1 MMRSPLFWRLF
12 LGGIALLVSGFL
24 LGGAVASGRAGA
36 VLVWTVALLTGVGV
50 GLAAGRLA
58 KRAGRLLARATALGS
73 SAQAGDAGRG
83 DEFARLEACLEE
95 NEARFVEQVEQ
106 LKAERNQLT
115 AVLGGMVEGV
125 VAIDRDRQVLHLNAV
140 AANWFGRAGPE
151 LAVGRPIYEL
161 SRQPEISGAL
171 IEAMEKRRQVS
182 RTFALVRFAGED
194 GGRNPFGAS
203 ARETRTGSDD
213 RLRAAERNPF
223 GASARET
230 RTGSDDRLRA
240 AERNR
245 FELNASPLLSS
256 RRDGERVEGAV
267 AVIHDITELE
277 RLESVRRDFVSNVS
291 HELKTPLTA
300 IHGYVETLLEA
311 DPIDG
316 RTRGRFLR
324 KIRRQSNRLSALVS
338 DLLTLSRIESSTE
351 SPERVLDL
359 RSAAGEVL
367 NLLGPASEE
376 RGLELVA
383 EFPDGAV
390 EVVGE
395 EEAIRQALSNL
406 VDNAVKYSSAGGRV
420 LVRLQAEN
428 GRAVLEVQDEGPGI
442 ASEHLDRIF
451 ERFYRVDRARS
462 RELGGTG
469 LGLAIVKNV
478 ARRHGGGVEVE
489 SERGQ
494 GSTFRLWLPAAE

>member
-1 MMRSPLFWRLF
+1 MIGSSLFWRLF
-12 LGGIALLVSGFL
+12 LSGIALLAAGLL
-24 LGGAVASGRAGA
+24 LGGAVASDRVDA
-36 VLVWTVALLTGVGV
+36 VLVGAVALLAAVGV

-58 KRAGRLLARATALGS
+58 KRARRLLARASALGS
-73 SAQAGDAGRG
+73 PVPPRKVGRG
-83 DEFARLEACLEE
+83 DELACLEARLEE

-106 LKAERNQLT
+106 LRVERNQLT

-125 VAIDRDRQVLHLNAV
+125 VAIDLDRHVLHLNAV
-140 AANWFGRAGPE
+140 AARWFRRPAPE
-151 LAVGRPIYEL
+151 SAVGRPIYEL

-182 RTFALVRFAGED
+182 RTFTLARFAG
-194 GGRNPFGAS
+194 
-203 ARETRTGSDD
+203 DD

-223 GASARET
+223 GASARQT

-256 RRDGERVEGAV
+256 RRDDQVVEGAV

-311 DPIDG
+311 DPVDG

-324 KIRRQSNRLSALVS
+324 KIRRQSNRLGALVS
-338 DLLTLSRIESSTE
+338 DLLTLSRIESS
-351 SPERVLDL
+351 SGPPEEVLDL
-359 RSAAGEVL
+359 RSPAGEVL

-383 EFPDGAV
+383 EFPEEAV
-390 EVVGE
+390 EVLGE

-420 LVRLQAEN
+420 VVRLQAQN
-428 GRAVLEVQDEGPGI
+428 GRAVLEVEDEGPGI

-489 SERGQ
+489 SERDR

>member
-1 MMRSPLFWRLF
+1 MIRSPLFWRLF
-12 LGGIALLVSGFL
+12 LGGLALLASGLL
-24 LGGAVASGRAGA
+24 LGAAVASGRVGG
-36 VLVWTVALLTGVGV
+36 VLVWTATLLAGALV

-58 KRAGRLLARATALGS
+58 KRARGLLARAAALGS
-73 SAQAGDAGRG
+73 PGPVGEAGRG
-83 DEFARLEACLEE
+83 DEFVRLEACLEG
-95 NEARFVEQVEQ
+95 NEARFVEQLAQ

-125 VAIDRDRQVLHLNAV
+125 VAIDRDRRVLHLNAV
-140 AANWFGRAGPE
+140 AASWFGRPAPE

-182 RTFALVRFAGED
+182 RTFTLARFAGEVD
-194 GGRNPFGAS
+194 GP
-203 ARETRTGSDD
+203 D
-213 RLRAAERNPF
+213 
-223 GASARET
+223 
-230 RTGSDDRLRA
+230 
-240 AERNR
+240 R

-256 RRDGERVEGAV
+256 RREEVVEGAV

-316 RTRGRFLR
+316 PTRGRFLR
-324 KIRRQSNRLSALVS
+324 KIRRQSNRLGALVS
-338 DLLTLSRIESSTE
+338 DLLTLSRIESSAE
-351 SPERVLDL
+351 PPEKVLDL
-359 RSAAGEVL
+359 RSPAREVL

-383 EFPDGAV
+383 EFPEAAV
-390 EVVGE
+390 EVLGE

-420 LVRLQAEN
+420 IVRLQAQN
-428 GRAVLEVQDEGPGI
+428 GRAMLEVQDEGPGI
-442 ASEHLDRIF
+442 AGEHLDRIF

-489 SERGQ
+489 SERDQ

>member
-1 MMRSPLFWRLF
+1 MIRSTLFWRLF
-12 LGGIALLVSGFL
+12 LGGVALLASGLL
-24 LGGAVASGRAGA
+24 LGGALASGRIGA
-36 VLVWTVALLTGVGV
+36 VLLGAVALLAAAGA

-58 KRAGRLLARATALGS
+58 GRARSLLTRAAALGS
-73 SAQAGDAGRG
+73 PAPARQAGRG

-106 LKAERNQLT
+106 LRAERNQLT

-125 VAIDRDRQVLHLNAV
+125 VAIDLDRHVLHLNAV
-140 AANWFGRAGPE
+140 AAKWFRRPALE
-151 LAVGRPIYEL
+151 SAVGRPIYEL

-171 IEAMEKRRQVS
+171 IEAMERRRQVS
-182 RTFALVRFAGED
+182 RTFTLPPLAGQVD
-194 GGRNPFGAS
+194 GP
-203 ARETRTGSDD
+203 
-213 RLRAAERNPF
+213 
-223 GASARET
+223 
-230 RTGSDDRLRA
+230 
-240 AERNR
+240 NR

-256 RRDGERVEGAV
+256 RRDDEVEGAV

-311 DPIDG
+311 DPKDG
-316 RTRGRFLR
+316 PTRGRFLR
-324 KIRRQSNRLSALVS
+324 KIRRQSNRLGALVS
-338 DLLTLSRIESSTE
+338 DLLTLSRIESAAEPPATI
-351 SPERVLDL
+351 LDL
-359 RSAAGEVL
+359 RSPAGEVL
-367 NLLGPASEE
+367 NLLGPAGGE

-383 EFPDGAV
+383 EFPQAAV
-390 EVVGE
+390 EVLGE

-406 VDNAVKYSSAGGRV
+406 VDNAVKYSSSGGRV
-420 LVRLQAEN
+420 FVRLQTEN
-428 GRAVLEVQDEGPGI
+428 GRAVLEVEDEGPGI
-442 ASEHLDRIF
+442 GGEHLDRIF

-489 SERGQ
+489 SERGR
-494 GSTFRLWLPAAE
+494 GSTFRFWLPSAG

>member
-1 MMRSPLFWRLF
+1 MVGSPLFWRLF
-12 LGGIALLVSGFL
+12 LGGIALLASGLL
-24 LGGAVASGRAGA
+24 LGGAVASDRAHA
-36 VLVWTVALLTGVGV
+36 VLVGAVALLGAVGV
-50 GLAAGRLA
+50 GLAARRLA
-58 KRAGRLLARATALGS
+58 GRARRLLVKAAAMGS
-73 SAQAGDAGRG
+73 PVPPREVGRG
-83 DEFARLEACLEE
+83 DEFARLEDCLEE

-106 LKAERNQLT
+106 LRVERNQLT

-125 VAIDRDRQVLHLNAV
+125 VAIDLDRRVLHLNAV
-140 AANWFGRAGPE
+140 AAKWFRRPAPE
-151 LAVGRPIYEL
+151 SAVGRPIYEL
-161 SRQPEISGAL
+161 SRQPEISSAL

-182 RTFALVRFAGED
+182 RAFTLARFAGQVD
-194 GGRNPFGAS
+194 GPG
-203 ARETRTGSDD
+203 
-213 RLRAAERNPF
+213 
-223 GASARET
+223 
-230 RTGSDDRLRA
+230 
-240 AERNR
+240 R
-245 FELNASPLLSS
+245 FELNASPLVSS
-256 RRDGERVEGAV
+256 RRDVEVVEGAV

-311 DPIDG
+311 HPIDG
-316 RTRGRFLR
+316 PTRGRFLR

-351 SPERVLDL
+351 PPEKILDL

-367 NLLGPASEE
+367 NLLAPSSEE

-383 EFPDGAV
+383 EFPEAAV
-390 EVVGE
+390 EVLGE

-420 LVRLQAEN
+420 IVRLQAQN
-428 GRAVLEVQDEGPGI
+428 GRAVLEVEDEGPGI

-489 SERGQ
+489 SERDQ

>member
-1 MMRSPLFWRLF
+1 MTRSPLFWRLF
-12 LGGIALLVSGFL
+12 LGGITLLVSGFL
-24 LGGAVASGRAGA
+24 LGGAVASGLVGA
-36 VLVWTVALLTGVGV
+36 VLVWTAALLAGVGV

-58 KRAGRLLARATALGS
+58 KRARRLLARATALGYP
-73 SAQAGDAGRG
+73 AQAGDGGRG
-83 DEFARLEACLEE
+83 DEFARLEVFLEE
-95 NEARFVEQVEQ
+95 NEARFVEHVEQ

-140 AANWFGRAGPE
+140 AANWFGRPAPE

-171 IEAMEKRRQVS
+171 IEAMEKRTQVS
-182 RTFALVRFAGED
+182 RTFALVRLAGED
-194 GGRNPFGAS
+194 GGP
-203 ARETRTGSDD
+203 
-213 RLRAAERNPF
+213 
-223 GASARET
+223 
-230 RTGSDDRLRA
+230 
-240 AERNR
+240 NR

-256 RRDGERVEGAV
+256 RRDGEPVEGAV

-300 IHGYVETLLEA
+300 IHGYVETLLDA
-311 DPIDG
+311 DPIDDP
-316 RTRGRFLR
+316 TRGRFLR
-324 KIRRQSNRLSALVS
+324 KIRRQSNRLGALVS
-338 DLLTLSRIESSTE
+338 DLLTLSRIESSAE
-351 SPERVLDL
+351 PPEGVLDL
-359 RSAAGEVL
+359 RSPAGEVL

-376 RGLELVA
+376 RGLELIA
-383 EFPDGAV
+383 EFPEEAV
-390 EVVGE
+390 EVLGE
-395 EEAIRQALSNL
+395 EEAIRQAVSNL

-420 LVRLQAEN
+420 VVRLQARN
-428 GRAVLEVQDEGPGI
+428 GRAVLEVEDRGPGI

-489 SERGQ
+489 SERGR

>member
-1 MMRSPLFWRLF
+1 MIRSPLFWRLF

-24 LGGAVASGRAGA
+24 LGGAVASGRVGS
-36 VLVWTVALLTGVGV
+36 VLVWTVALLAGVGV
-50 GLAAGRLA
+50 GLAAGSLA
-58 KRAGRLLARATALGS
+58 KRARRLLTRASTLGS
-73 SAQAGDAGRG
+73 PAPPGEAGSG
-83 DEFARLEACLEE
+83 DELARLEACLEE
-95 NEARFVEQVEQ
+95 NEARFGEQVEQ
-106 LKAERNQLT
+106 LKAERNRLT

-125 VAIDRDRQVLHLNAV
+125 VAIDRDRRVLHLNAV
-140 AANWFGRAGPE
+140 AANWFGRPEPE

-171 IEAMEKRRQVS
+171 IEAMEKRTQVS
-182 RTFALVRFAGED
+182 RTFALVRLAGE
-194 GGRNPFGAS
+194 
-203 ARETRTGSDD
+203 
-213 RLRAAERNPF
+213 
-223 GASARET
+223 
-230 RTGSDDRLRA
+230 
-240 AERNR
+240 ERNR

-256 RRDGERVEGAV
+256 RRDGEPVEGAV

-300 IHGYVETLLEA
+300 IRGYVETLLDG

-316 RTRGRFLR
+316 PTRGRFLR
-324 KIRRQSNRLSALVS
+324 KIRRQSNRLGALVS
-338 DLLTLSRIESSTE
+338 DLLTLSRIESSIE
-351 SPERVLDL
+351 PPEKVLDL

-383 EFPDGAV
+383 EFPDEAV
-390 EVVGE
+390 EVLGE

-420 LVRLQAEN
+420 VVRLQARN
-428 GRAVLEVQDEGPGI
+428 GRAVLEVEDRGPGI

-489 SERGQ
+489 SERGR

>member
-1 MMRSPLFWRLF
+1 MIRSPLFWRLF
-12 LGGIALLVSGFL
+12 LGGIALLVAGLL
-24 LGGAVASGRAGA
+24 LGGALASDQVGP
-36 VLVWTVALLTGVGV
+36 VLVWTLALLAGVGV

-58 KRAGRLLARATALGS
+58 KRARRLLARASTLGS
-73 SAQAGDAGRG
+73 PAPPGEAGPA

-95 NEARFVEQVEQ
+95 NEARFVEQVKQ
-106 LKAERNQLT
+106 LTAERNQLT

-140 AANWFGRAGPE
+140 AANWFGRPTLE

-171 IEAMEKRRQVS
+171 IEAMEKRTQVS
-182 RTFALVRFAGED
+182 RTFALV
-194 GGRNPFGAS
+194 
-203 ARETRTGSDD
+203 
-213 RLRAAERNPF
+213 
-223 GASARET
+223 
-230 RTGSDDRLRA
+230 RLRA

-300 IHGYVETLLEA
+300 IRGYVETLLDA
-311 DPIDG
+311 GPIDG
-316 RTRGRFLR
+316 PTRGRFLR
-324 KIRRQSNRLSALVS
+324 KIRRQSNRLGALVS

-351 SPERVLDL
+351 PPEEVLDL
-359 RSAAGEVL
+359 RLAAAEVL

-376 RGLELVA
+376 RGIELVA
-383 EFPDGAV
+383 EFPDEAGRV
-390 EVVGE
+390 RGE
-395 EEAIRQALSNL
+395 EEAVRQALSNL

-420 LVRLQAEN
+420 VVRLQAQS
-428 GRAVLEVQDEGPGI
+428 GRAVLEVEDRGPGI

-489 SERGQ
+489 SERGR

>member
-1 MMRSPLFWRLF
+1 MIRSPLFWRLF
-12 LGGIALLVSGFL
+12 LGGIVLLVSGFL
-24 LGGAVASGRAGA
+24 LGGAVASGRVGP
-36 VLVWTVALLTGVGV
+36 VLVWTLALLAGVSA
-50 GLAAGRLA
+50 GLAAGRVA
-58 KRAGRLLARATALGS
+58 KRARSLLARASTLGS
-73 SAQAGDAGRG
+73 SAPPGGAGSG

-95 NEARFVEQVEQ
+95 SEARFVEQVER

-125 VAIDRDRQVLHLNAV
+125 VAIDRDRRVLHLNAV
-140 AANWFGRAGPE
+140 AANWFGRPGPE

-161 SRQPEISGAL
+161 SRQPEVSGAL
-171 IEAMEKRRQVS
+171 IEAMEKRTQVS
-182 RTFALVRFAGED
+182 RTFALVRSEGED
-194 GGRNPFGAS
+194 GGPNPFGAS
-203 ARETRTGSDD
+203 ARQARTGSDD
-213 RLRAAERNPF
+213 RL
-223 GASARET
+223 G
-230 RTGSDDRLRA
+230 A

-256 RRDGERVEGAV
+256 GRDGELVEGAV

-300 IHGYVETLLEA
+300 IHGYVETLLDA
-311 DPIDG
+311 GPIDG
-316 RTRGRFLR
+316 PTRGRFLR
-324 KIRRQSNRLSALVS
+324 KIRRQSNRLGALVS

-351 SPERVLDL
+351 PPERVLDL
-359 RSAAGEVL
+359 RTAAGEVL

-383 EFPDGAV
+383 EFPDEAV
-390 EVVGE
+390 EVLGE

-406 VDNAVKYSSAGGRV
+406 VDNAVKYSSPGGRV
-420 LVRLQAEN
+420 LVRLHAEN
-428 GRAVLEVQDEGPGI
+428 GRAVLEVGDRGPGI
-442 ASEHLDRIF
+442 AAEHLDRIF

-462 RELGGTG
+462 RDLGGTG

>member
-1 MMRSPLFWRLF
+1 MIRSPLFWRLF
-12 LGGIALLVSGFL
+12 LGGIALLASGFL
-24 LGGAVASGRAGA
+24 LGRAVASGRVGA
-36 VLVWTVALLTGVGV
+36 VLVWTVALLAGVGV

-58 KRAGRLLARATALGS
+58 KRARRLLARASTLGS
-73 SAQAGDAGRG
+73 TAQAGDAGRG
-83 DEFARLEACLEE
+83 DEFARLEACLDE
-95 NEARFVEQVEQ
+95 NEASFVEQVEQ
-106 LKAERNQLT
+106 LKAERNRLT

-125 VAIDRDRQVLHLNAV
+125 LAIDRDRQVLHLNAV
-140 AANWFGRAGPE
+140 AANWFGRPGPE

-161 SRQPEISGAL
+161 SRQPEIAGAL
-171 IEAMEKRRQVS
+171 IEAMEKRTQVS
-182 RTFALVRFAGED
+182 RTFALVRLAGED
-194 GGRNPFGAS
+194 GGP
-203 ARETRTGSDD
+203 
-213 RLRAAERNPF
+213 
-223 GASARET
+223 
-230 RTGSDDRLRA
+230 
-240 AERNR
+240 NR

-256 RRDGERVEGAV
+256 RRDGELVEGAV

-316 RTRGRFLR
+316 PTRGRFLR
-324 KIRRQSNRLSALVS
+324 KIRRQSNRLGALVS

-351 SPERVLDL
+351 PPEEILDL

-383 EFPDGAV
+383 EFPDEAV
-390 EVVGE
+390 EVMGE

-428 GRAVLEVQDEGPGI
+428 GRAVLEVEDRGPGI
-442 ASEHLDRIF
+442 AGEHLDRIF

-462 RELGGTG
+462 RQLGGTG

-489 SERGQ
+489 SERGR

>member
-1 MMRSPLFWRLF
+1 MIGSTLFWRLF
-12 LGGIALLVSGFL
+12 LGGVALLASGLL
-24 LGGAVASGRAGA
+24 LGGALASGRIGA
-36 VLVWTVALLTGVGV
+36 VLVGAVALLA
-50 GLAAGRLA
+50 AAGAGFAASRLA
-58 KRAGRLLARATALGS
+58 KRARSLLARAAALGS
-73 SAQAGDAGRG
+73 PAQARQAGRG

-106 LKAERNQLT
+106 LRAERNQLT

-125 VAIDRDRQVLHLNAV
+125 VAIDLDRHVLHLNAV
-140 AANWFGRAGPE
+140 AAKWFRRPAPE
-151 LAVGRPIYEL
+151 SAVGRPIYEL

-171 IEAMEKRRQVS
+171 IEAMERRRQVS
-182 RTFALVRFAGED
+182 RTFTLARFAGQVD
-194 GGRNPFGAS
+194 GP
-203 ARETRTGSDD
+203 
-213 RLRAAERNPF
+213 
-223 GASARET
+223 
-230 RTGSDDRLRA
+230 
-240 AERNR
+240 NR

-256 RRDGERVEGAV
+256 RRDNEVVEGAV

-311 DPIDG
+311 DPVDG
-316 RTRGRFLR
+316 PTRGRFLR
-324 KIRRQSNRLSALVS
+324 KIRRQSNRLGALVS
-338 DLLTLSRIESSTE
+338 DLLTLSRIESAAEPPATI
-351 SPERVLDL
+351 LDL
-359 RSAAGEVL
+359 RSPAGEVL
-367 NLLGPASEE
+367 NLLGPAGEE

-383 EFPDGAV
+383 EFPQAAV
-390 EVVGE
+390 EVLGE

-406 VDNAVKYSSAGGRV
+406 VDNAVKYSSSGGRV
-420 LVRLQAEN
+420 FVRLQTEN
-428 GRAVLEVQDEGPGI
+428 GRAVLEVEDEGPGI
-442 ASEHLDRIF
+442 AGEHLDRIF

-489 SERGQ
+489 SERGR
-494 GSTFRLWLPAAE
+494 GSTFRFWLPSAG

>member
-1 MMRSPLFWRLF
+1 MIRSPLFWRLF

-24 LGGAVASGRAGA
+24 LGGAVASGRVGP
-36 VLVWTVALLTGVGV
+36 VLVWTAALLAGLGV
-50 GLAAGRLA
+50 GLAAGKLA
-58 KRAGRLLARATALGS
+58 RRARSLLARASALGS
-73 SAQAGDAGRG
+73 PAPPGGAGSG

-95 NEARFVEQVEQ
+95 NEASFVEQVEQ

-125 VAIDRDRQVLHLNAV
+125 VAIDRDRRVLHLNAV
-140 AANWFGRAGPE
+140 AANWFGRPGPE

-161 SRQPEISGAL
+161 SRQPEVSGAL
-171 IEAMEKRRQVS
+171 IEAMEERTQVS
-182 RTFALVRFAGED
+182 RTFALVRLAGED
-194 GGRNPFGAS
+194 GG
-203 ARETRTGSDD
+203 
-213 RLRAAERNPF
+213 
-223 GASARET
+223 
-230 RTGSDDRLRA
+230 
-240 AERNR
+240 R

-256 RRDGERVEGAV
+256 RRDGELVEGAV

-300 IHGYVETLLEA
+300 IHGYVETLLDA

-316 RTRGRFLR
+316 PTRGRFLR
-324 KIRRQSNRLSALVS
+324 KIRRQSNRLGALVS
-338 DLLTLSRIESSTE
+338 DLLTLSRIESSAE
-351 SPERVLDL
+351 HPERVLDL

-367 NLLGPASEE
+367 NLLGPAGEE
-376 RGLELVA
+376 RDLELVA
-383 EFPDGAV
+383 EFPDEAV

-420 LVRLQAEN
+420 LVRLQARK
-428 GRAVLEVQDEGPGI
+428 GRAVLEVEDQGPGI

-489 SERGQ
+489 SEQGR

>member
-1 MMRSPLFWRLF
+1 MVGSPLFWRLF
-12 LGGIALLVSGFL
+12 LGGIALLVAGFL
-24 LGGAVASGRAGA
+24 LGGAVASGRVGP
-36 VLVWTVALLTGVGV
+36 VLVWTVALLAGVGA
-50 GLAAGRLA
+50 GLAAGRLV
-58 KRAGRLLARATALGS
+58 KRARSLLARASTLGS
-73 SAQAGDAGRG
+73 PAPQGEAGSG
-83 DEFARLEACLEE
+83 DELARLEVFLEE
-95 NEARFVEQVEQ
+95 NEARFLEQVEQ
-106 LKAERNQLT
+106 LKAERNRLT

-125 VAIDRDRQVLHLNAV
+125 VAIDRDRRVLHLNAV

-171 IEAMEKRRQVS
+171 IEAMEKRTQVS
-182 RTFALVRFAGED
+182 RTFGLVRLAGE
-194 GGRNPFGAS
+194 
-203 ARETRTGSDD
+203 E
-213 RLRAAERNPF
+213 L
-223 GASARET
+223 
-230 RTGSDDRLRA
+230 
-240 AERNR
+240 NR
-245 FELNASPLLSS
+245 FELNASPLLSA
-256 RRDGERVEGAV
+256 RRDDEVVEGAV

-316 RTRGRFLR
+316 PTRGRFLR

-351 SPERVLDL
+351 PPETILDL
-359 RSAAGEVL
+359 RSPAGEVL
-367 NLLGPASEE
+367 NLLAPASEE

-383 EFPDGAV
+383 EFPESAL
-390 EVVGE
+390 EVLGE

-420 LVRLQAEN
+420 IVRLQARN
-428 GRAVLEVQDEGPGI
+428 GRAVLEVEDEGPGI

-489 SERGQ
+489 SERGR

>member
-1 MMRSPLFWRLF
+1 MIRSPLFWRLF

-24 LGGAVASGRAGA
+24 LGGAVASGRVGT
-36 VLVWTVALLTGVGV
+36 VLVWTVALLAGVGV
-50 GLAAGRLA
+50 GLAAGSLA
-58 KRAGRLLARATALGS
+58 KRARRLLARASTLGS
-73 SAQAGDAGRG
+73 PAPPGGAGSG

-95 NEARFVEQVEQ
+95 NEARFVEQLEQ

-125 VAIDRDRQVLHLNAV
+125 VAIDRDRRVLHLNAV

-171 IEAMEKRRQVS
+171 IEAMEKRRQVN
-182 RTFALVRFAGED
+182 RTFALARLAGED
-194 GGRNPFGAS
+194 GGPNPFGAS
-203 ARETRTGSDD
+203 ARQTRTGSDD
-213 RLRAAERNPF
+213 RP
-223 GASARET
+223 
-230 RTGSDDRLRA
+230 RA

-256 RRDGERVEGAV
+256 RRDGELVEGAV

-300 IHGYVETLLEA
+300 IRGYVETLLDA

-316 RTRGRFLR
+316 PTRGRFLR
-324 KIRRQSNRLSALVS
+324 KIRRQSSRLGALVS
-338 DLLTLSRIESSTE
+338 DLLILSRIESSTE
-351 SPERVLDL
+351 PPEKILDL

-367 NLLGPASEE
+367 SLLGPASEE

-383 EFPDGAV
+383 EFPDEAV
-390 EVVGE
+390 EVLGE

-420 LVRLQAEN
+420 VVRLQAEN
-428 GRAVLEVQDEGPGI
+428 GRAALEVEDEGPGI
-442 ASEHLDRIF
+442 AGEHLDRIF
-451 ERFYRVDRARS
+451 ERFYRADRARS

-478 ARRHGGGVEVE
+478 ARRHGGGVDVE
-489 SERGQ
+489 SERGR
-494 GSTFRLWLPAAE
+494 GSTFRLWLPAAESAE

>member
-1 MMRSPLFWRLF
+1 MIRSPLFWRLF
-12 LGGIALLVSGFL
+12 LGGTALLASGFL
-24 LGGAVASGRAGA
+24 LGRAVASGRVGA
-36 VLVWTVALLTGVGV
+36 VLVWTVALLAGVGV

-58 KRAGRLLARATALGS
+58 KRARRLLARASTLGS
-73 SAQAGDAGRG
+73 TAQAGDAGRG
-83 DEFARLEACLEE
+83 DEFARLEACLDE
-95 NEARFVEQVEQ
+95 NEASFVEQVEQ
-106 LKAERNQLT
+106 LKAERNRLT

-125 VAIDRDRQVLHLNAV
+125 LAIDRDRQVLHLNAV
-140 AANWFGRAGPE
+140 AANWFGRPGPE

-161 SRQPEISGAL
+161 SRQPEIAGAL
-171 IEAMEKRRQVS
+171 IEAMEKRTQVS
-182 RTFALVRFAGED
+182 RTFALVRLAGED
-194 GGRNPFGAS
+194 GGP
-203 ARETRTGSDD
+203 
-213 RLRAAERNPF
+213 
-223 GASARET
+223 
-230 RTGSDDRLRA
+230 
-240 AERNR
+240 NR

-256 RRDGERVEGAV
+256 RRDGELVEGAV

-316 RTRGRFLR
+316 PTRGRFLR
-324 KIRRQSNRLSALVS
+324 KIRRQSNRLGALVS

-351 SPERVLDL
+351 PPEEILDL

-383 EFPDGAV
+383 EFPDEAV
-390 EVVGE
+390 EVMGE

-428 GRAVLEVQDEGPGI
+428 GRAVLEVEDRGPGI
-442 ASEHLDRIF
+442 AGEHLDRIF

-462 RELGGTG
+462 RQLGGTG

-489 SERGQ
+489 SERGR

>member
-1 MMRSPLFWRLF
+1 MIRSPLFWRLF
-12 LGGIALLVSGFL
+12 LGGIALLASGFL
-24 LGGAVASGRAGA
+24 LGGAVASGRVGA
-36 VLVWTVALLTGVGV
+36 VLVWTVALLAGVGV

-58 KRAGRLLARATALGS
+58 KRARRLLARASTLGS
-73 SAQAGDAGRG
+73 TAQAGDAGRG
-83 DEFARLEACLEE
+83 DEFARLEACLDE
-95 NEARFVEQVEQ
+95 NEASFVEQVEQ
-106 LKAERNQLT
+106 LKAERNRLT

-125 VAIDRDRQVLHLNAV
+125 LAIDRDRQVLHLNAV
-140 AANWFGRAGPE
+140 AANWFGRPGPE

-161 SRQPEISGAL
+161 SRQPEIAGAL
-171 IEAMEKRRQVS
+171 IEAMEKRTQVS
-182 RTFALVRFAGED
+182 RTFALVRLAGED
-194 GGRNPFGAS
+194 GGP
-203 ARETRTGSDD
+203 
-213 RLRAAERNPF
+213 
-223 GASARET
+223 
-230 RTGSDDRLRA
+230 
-240 AERNR
+240 NR

-256 RRDGERVEGAV
+256 RRDGELVEGAV

-316 RTRGRFLR
+316 PTRGRFLR
-324 KIRRQSNRLSALVS
+324 KIRRQSNRLGALVS

-351 SPERVLDL
+351 PPEEILDL

-383 EFPDGAV
+383 EFPDEAV
-390 EVVGE
+390 EVMGE

-428 GRAVLEVQDEGPGI
+428 GRAVLEVEDRGPGI
-442 ASEHLDRIF
+442 AGEHLDRIF

-462 RELGGTG
+462 RQLGGTG

-489 SERGQ
+489 SERGR

>member
-1 MMRSPLFWRLF
+1 MIRSPLFWRLF
-12 LGGIALLVSGFL
+12 LGGIALLTSGFL
-24 LGGAVASGRAGA
+24 LGGAVASGRVGA
-36 VLVWTVALLTGVGV
+36 VLVWTVALLAGVGV
-50 GLAAGRLA
+50 GLAAGSLA
-58 KRAGRLLARATALGS
+58 KRARRLLARASTLGS
-73 SAQAGDAGRG
+73 PAPPGEAGSG
-83 DEFARLEACLEE
+83 DELARLEVFLAE

-106 LKAERNQLT
+106 LKAERNRLT

-125 VAIDRDRQVLHLNAV
+125 VAIDRDRRVLHLNAV
-140 AANWFGRAGPE
+140 AANWFGRPGPD

-171 IEAMEKRRQVS
+171 IEAMEKRAQVS
-182 RTFALVRFAGED
+182 RTFGLVRLAGED
-194 GGRNPFGAS
+194 GGP
-203 ARETRTGSDD
+203 D
-213 RLRAAERNPF
+213 
-223 GASARET
+223 
-230 RTGSDDRLRA
+230 
-240 AERNR
+240 R

-256 RRDGERVEGAV
+256 RRDGELVEGAV

-300 IHGYVETLLEA
+300 IRGYVETLLDA

-316 RTRGRFLR
+316 PTRGRFLR
-324 KIRRQSNRLSALVS
+324 KIRRQSNRLGALVS
-338 DLLTLSRIESSTE
+338 DLLILSRIESSTE
-351 SPERVLDL
+351 PPEKVLDL

-383 EFPDGAV
+383 EFPDEAV
-390 EVVGE
+390 EVLGE

-420 LVRLQAEN
+420 LVRLRAQN
-428 GRAVLEVQDEGPGI
+428 GRAVLEVEDEGPGI
-442 ASEHLDRIF
+442 ASEHLERIF

-489 SERGQ
+489 SERGR

>member
-1 MMRSPLFWRLF
+1 MIRSALFWRLF
-12 LGGIALLVSGFL
+12 LGGFALLVSGL
-24 LGGAVASGRAGA
+24 VLGGAMASDRVDA
-36 VLVWTVALLTGVGV
+36 VLVWAVALLAGAGVA
-50 GLAAGRLA
+50 LAAGRLA
-58 KRAGRLLARATALGS
+58 KRARGLLARAAALGS
-73 SAQAGDAGRG
+73 PAEAEDAVGG
-83 DEFARLEACLEE
+83 DEFARLEVLLEE

-106 LKAERNQLT
+106 LKAERNRLT

-125 VAIDRDRQVLHLNAV
+125 VAIDRDRRVLHLNAV
-140 AANWFGRAGPE
+140 AANWFGRPAPE
-151 LAVGRPIYEL
+151 LALGRPIYEL

-171 IEAMEKRRQVS
+171 IEAMEKRTQVS

-194 GGRNPFGAS
+194 GGP
-203 ARETRTGSDD
+203 
-213 RLRAAERNPF
+213 
-223 GASARET
+223 
-230 RTGSDDRLRA
+230 
-240 AERNR
+240 NR

-256 RRDGERVEGAV
+256 RRDGELVEGAV

-316 RTRGRFLR
+316 PTRGRFLR
-324 KIRRQSNRLSALVS
+324 KIRRQSNRLGALVS

-351 SPERVLDL
+351 PPEKVLDL

-383 EFPDGAV
+383 EFPDEAV

-406 VDNAVKYSSAGGRV
+406 VDNAVKYSSAGGSV
-420 LVRLQAEN
+420 LVRLRARN
-428 GRAVLEVQDEGPGI
+428 GRAVLEVEDEGPGI

>member
-1 MMRSPLFWRLF
+1 MIGSPLFWRLF
-12 LGGIALLVSGFL
+12 LGGVALLASGLL
-24 LGGAVASGRAGA
+24 LGAAVASGRVGGF
-36 VLVWTVALLTGVGV
+36 LVWTATLLAGALV

-58 KRAGRLLARATALGS
+58 KRARGLLARAAALGS
-73 SAQAGDAGRG
+73 PGPAGEAGRG
-83 DEFARLEACLEE
+83 DEFARLEDCLDE

-106 LKAERNQLT
+106 LRAERNQLT

-125 VAIDRDRQVLHLNAV
+125 VAIDLDRHVLHLNAV
-140 AANWFGRAGPE
+140 AAKWFGRAARE
-151 LAVGRPIYEL
+151 SAVGRPIYEL

-182 RTFALVRFAGED
+182 RTFTLPRFAGQV
-194 GGRNPFGAS
+194 
-203 ARETRTGSDD
+203 
-213 RLRAAERNPF
+213 
-223 GASARET
+223 
-230 RTGSDDRLRA
+230 
-240 AERNR
+240 ERNR
-245 FELNASPLLSS
+245 FELNASPLVSS
-256 RRDGERVEGAV
+256 RRDDEVVEGAV

-316 RTRGRFLR
+316 PTRGRFLR

-338 DLLTLSRIESSTE
+338 DLLTLSRIESSAE
-351 SPERVLDL
+351 PPEKILDL
-359 RSAAGEVL
+359 RSPAGEVL
-367 NLLGPASEE
+367 NLLAMAGEE

-383 EFPDGAV
+383 EFPEAAV
-390 EVVGE
+390 EVLGE

-420 LVRLQAEN
+420 VVRLQAEN
-428 GRAVLEVQDEGPGI
+428 GRAVLEVEDEGPGI

-478 ARRHGGGVEVE
+478 ARRCGGGVEVD

-494 GSTFRLWLPAAE
+494 GSTFRFWLPTAE

>member
-1 MMRSPLFWRLF
+1 MIRSPLFWRLF
-12 LGGIALLVSGFL
+12 LGGITLLVSGFL
-24 LGGAVASGRAGA
+24 LGGAVASGLVGA
-36 VLVWTVALLTGVGV
+36 VLVWTAALVAGVGV
-50 GLAAGRLA
+50 GVAAGSLA
-58 KRAGRLLARATALGS
+58 KRARRLLARASTHGS
-73 SAQAGDAGRG
+73 PAPPGGAGSG
-83 DEFARLEACLEE
+83 DELARLEVFLEE

-140 AANWFGRAGPE
+140 AANWFGRPAPE

-171 IEAMEKRRQVS
+171 IEAMEKRTQVS
-182 RTFALVRFAGED
+182 RTFGLVRLAGEE
-194 GGRNPFGAS
+194 GGPNAFGAS
-203 ARETRTGSDD
+203 AAQTRTASDD
-213 RLRAAERNPF
+213 
-223 GASARET
+223 G
-230 RTGSDDRLRA
+230 LRA

-256 RRDGERVEGAV
+256 RRDGEPVEGAV

-316 RTRGRFLR
+316 PTRGRFLR
-324 KIRRQSNRLSALVS
+324 KIRRQSNRLGALVS
-338 DLLTLSRIESSTE
+338 DLLTLSRIESSAE
-351 SPERVLDL
+351 PPEGVLDL
-359 RSAAGEVL
+359 RSPAGEVL
-367 NLLGPASEE
+367 SLLGPVSEE
-376 RGLELVA
+376 RGLELIA
-383 EFPDGAV
+383 EFPEEAV
-390 EVVGE
+390 EVLGE

-420 LVRLQAEN
+420 VVRLQARN
-428 GRAVLEVQDEGPGI
+428 GRAVLEVEDRGPGI

-489 SERGQ
+489 SERGR

>member
-1 MMRSPLFWRLF
+1 MIRSPLFWRL
-12 LGGIALLVSGFL
+12 LMGGVALLAAGLL
-24 LGGAVASGRAGA
+24 LGGASTSGRLGPAVFWILTLLAGA
-36 VLVWTVALLTGVGV
+36 SV
-50 GLAAGRLA
+50 GLGAGRLA
-58 KRAGRLLARATALGS
+58 KRARGLLAKAAALG
-73 SAQAGDAGRG
+73 ARVPRAEDGRG

-95 NEARFVEQVEQ
+95 NEAQFVEQVEQ

-125 VAIDRDRQVLHLNAV
+125 VAIDLDRQVLHLNAV
-140 AANWFGRAGPE
+140 AANWFRRPAPE

-182 RTFALVRFAGED
+182 RTFTLARFTDQD
-194 GGRNPFGAS
+194 GGP
-203 ARETRTGSDD
+203 
-213 RLRAAERNPF
+213 
-223 GASARET
+223 
-230 RTGSDDRLRA
+230 
-240 AERNR
+240 NR

-256 RRDGERVEGAV
+256 RRDGEQVEGAV

-277 RLESVRRDFVSNVS
+277 RLESMRRDFVSNVS

-300 IHGYVETLLEA
+300 IHGYVETLLDA
-311 DPIDG
+311 DPVDG
-316 RTRGRFLR
+316 PTRGRFLR

-338 DLLTLSRIESSTE
+338 DLLTLSRIESSAE
-351 SPERVLDL
+351 PPEKIVDL
-359 RSAAGEVL
+359 RSPVGEVL
-367 NLLGPASEE
+367 SLLGPSSEE

-383 EFPDGAV
+383 ECPQAPV
-390 EVVGE
+390 QVLGE

-406 VDNAVKYSSAGGRV
+406 VDNAVKYSSVGGRV
-420 LVRLQAEN
+420 VVRLQTEN
-428 GRAVLEVQDEGPGI
+428 GRAVLEIEDQGPGI
-442 ASEHLDRIF
+442 ATEHLDRIF

-489 SERGQ
+489 SERGR
-494 GSTFRLWLPAAE
+494 GSTFRFWLPTAG

>member
-1 MMRSPLFWRLF
+1 MIRSALFWRLF
-12 LGGIALLVSGFL
+12 LGGFALLASGLL
-24 LGGAVASGRAGA
+24 LGAAVASGRVGG
-36 VLVWTVALLTGVGV
+36 VLVCTVALLAGAGVA
-50 GLAAGRLA
+50 LAAGRLA
-58 KRAGRLLARATALGS
+58 KRARSLLARAAALGS
-73 SAQAGDAGRG
+73 PPEAGDAVGG
-83 DEFARLEACLEE
+83 DEFARLEVLLEE

-106 LKAERNQLT
+106 LKAERNRLT

-125 VAIDRDRQVLHLNAV
+125 VAIDRDRRVLHLNAV
-140 AANWFGRAGPE
+140 AANWFGRPAPE
-151 LAVGRPIYEL
+151 LALGRPIYEL

-171 IEAMEKRRQVS
+171 IEAMEKRTQVS
-182 RTFALVRFAGED
+182 RTFALVRLAGED
-194 GGRNPFGAS
+194 GGP
-203 ARETRTGSDD
+203 D
-213 RLRAAERNPF
+213 
-223 GASARET
+223 
-230 RTGSDDRLRA
+230 
-240 AERNR
+240 R
-245 FELNASPLLSS
+245 FELNASPLVSS
-256 RRDGERVEGAV
+256 RRDDEVVEGAV
-267 AVIHDITELE
+267 AVIHDITEVE

-316 RTRGRFLR
+316 PTRGRFLR
-324 KIRRQSNRLSALVS
+324 KIRRQSNRLGALVS

-351 SPERVLDL
+351 RPEKVLDL
-359 RSAAGEVL
+359 QSAVGEVL

-383 EFPDGAV
+383 EFPDEAV

-406 VDNAVKYSSAGGRV
+406 VDNAVKYSSAGGSV
-420 LVRLQAEN
+420 LVRLRARN
-428 GRAVLEVQDEGPGI
+428 GRAVVEVEDEGPGI

>member
-1 MMRSPLFWRLF
+1 MIRSPLFWRLF
-12 LGGIALLVSGFL
+12 LGGVALLVSGL
-24 LGGAVASGRAGA
+24 VLGGAVASGRVDAL
-36 VLVWTVALLTGVGV
+36 LVWPVALLAGAGGGV
-50 GLAAGRLA
+50 AAGRLA
-58 KRAGRLLARATALGS
+58 KRARGLLARAAALGS
-73 SAQAGDAGRG
+73 SAPPGEAGPG
-83 DEFARLEACLEE
+83 DELARLEACLEE
-95 NEARFVEQVEQ
+95 NEARFVEQLEQ
-106 LKAERNQLT
+106 LRAERNQLT

-125 VAIDRDRQVLHLNAV
+125 VAIDTDRRVLHLNTV
-140 AANWFGRAGPE
+140 AANWFGRSGPE
-151 LAVGRPIYEL
+151 SAVGRPIYEL

-171 IEAMEKRRQVS
+171 IEAMEKRTRVS
-182 RTFALVRFAGED
+182 RTFALARFAGED
-194 GGRNPFGAS
+194 GGP
-203 ARETRTGSDD
+203 
-213 RLRAAERNPF
+213 
-223 GASARET
+223 
-230 RTGSDDRLRA
+230 
-240 AERNR
+240 NR

-256 RRDGERVEGAV
+256 RRDGEPVEGAV

-300 IHGYVETLLEA
+300 IRGYVETLLET

-316 RTRGRFLR
+316 ATRGRFLR
-324 KIRRQSNRLSALVS
+324 KIRRQSNRLGALVS
-338 DLLTLSRIESSTE
+338 DLLTLSRIESSAE
-351 SPERVLDL
+351 PPEEVLDL

-376 RGLELVA
+376 RGLELVP
-383 EFPDGAV
+383 EFPGQAV
-390 EVVGE
+390 EVLGE

-406 VDNAVKYSSAGGRV
+406 VDNAVKYSSPGGRV
-420 LVRLQAEN
+420 SVRLQAEN
-428 GRAVLEVQDEGPGI
+428 GRAVLEVEDEGPGI
-442 ASEHLDRIF
+442 AGEHLDRIF

-489 SERGQ
+489 SERGR

>member
-1 MMRSPLFWRLF
+1 MIRSPLFWRL
-12 LGGIALLVSGFL
+12 L
-24 LGGAVASGRAGA
+24 LGGVALLACGLLLGAAVASGRVGP
-36 VLVWTVALLTGVGV
+36 VLVWTAALLAGTVV
-50 GLAAGRLA
+50 GLAAGQLV
-58 KRAGRLLARATALGS
+58 KRTRGLLARAAALGS
-73 SAQAGDAGRG
+73 PTPAGEAGRG

-106 LKAERNQLT
+106 LKAERNRLT

-140 AANWFGRAGPE
+140 AANWFGRPAPE
-151 LAVGRPIYEL
+151 SAVGRPIYEL

-182 RTFALVRFAGED
+182 RAFALARFAGQD
-194 GGRNPFGAS
+194 GGP
-203 ARETRTGSDD
+203 
-213 RLRAAERNPF
+213 
-223 GASARET
+223 
-230 RTGSDDRLRA
+230 
-240 AERNR
+240 NR

-256 RRDGERVEGAV
+256 RREGEPVEGAV

-311 DPIDG
+311 DPVDG
-316 RTRGRFLR
+316 PTRGRFLR
-324 KIRRQSNRLSALVS
+324 KIRRQSDRLSALVS
-338 DLLTLSRIESSTE
+338 DLLTLSRIESSAELTE
-351 SPERVLDL
+351 KVLDL
-359 RSAAGEVL
+359 RSPAGEVL
-367 NLLGPASEE
+367 NLLGPASEA

-383 EFPDGAV
+383 EFPDAAV
-390 EVVGE
+390 EVLGE

-406 VDNAVKYSSAGGRV
+406 VDNAVKYSLAGGRV
-420 LVRLQAEN
+420 SVRLQAEN
-428 GRAVLEVQDEGPGI
+428 GRAVLEVEDRGPGI
-442 ASEHLDRIF
+442 DGEHLDRIF

-489 SERGQ
+489 SERGR
-494 GSTFRLWLPAAE
+494 GSTFRLWLPVAE

>member
-1 MMRSPLFWRLF
+1 MIRSPLFWRLF
-12 LGGIALLVSGFL
+12 LGGTALLASGFL
-24 LGGAVASGRAGA
+24 LGRAVASGRVGA
-36 VLVWTVALLTGVGV
+36 VLVWTVALLAGVGV

-58 KRAGRLLARATALGS
+58 KRARRLLARASTLGS
-73 SAQAGDAGRG
+73 TAQAGDAGRG
-83 DEFARLEACLEE
+83 DEFARLEACLDE
-95 NEARFVEQVEQ
+95 NEASFVEQVEQ
-106 LKAERNQLT
+106 LKAERNRLT

-125 VAIDRDRQVLHLNAV
+125 LAIDRDRQVLHLNAV
-140 AANWFGRAGPE
+140 AANWFGRPGPE

-161 SRQPEISGAL
+161 SRQPEIAGAL
-171 IEAMEKRRQVS
+171 IEAMEKRKQVS
-182 RTFALVRFAGED
+182 RTFALVRLAGED
-194 GGRNPFGAS
+194 GGP
-203 ARETRTGSDD
+203 
-213 RLRAAERNPF
+213 
-223 GASARET
+223 
-230 RTGSDDRLRA
+230 
-240 AERNR
+240 NR

-256 RRDGERVEGAV
+256 RRDGELVEGAV

-316 RTRGRFLR
+316 PTRGRFLR
-324 KIRRQSNRLSALVS
+324 KIRRQSNRLGALVS

-351 SPERVLDL
+351 PPEEVLDL

-383 EFPDGAV
+383 EFPDEAV
-390 EVVGE
+390 EVMGE

-428 GRAVLEVQDEGPGI
+428 GRAVLEVEDRGPGI
-442 ASEHLDRIF
+442 AGEHLDRIF

-462 RELGGTG
+462 RQLGGTG

-489 SERGQ
+489 SERGR

>member
-1 MMRSPLFWRLF
+1 MVGSPLFWRLF

-24 LGGAVASGRAGA
+24 LGGAVASGRVGP
-36 VLVWTVALLTGVGV
+36 VLVWTVALLAGVGA

-58 KRAGRLLARATALGS
+58 KRARSLLARASTLGS
-73 SAQAGDAGRG
+73 PAPQGEAGSG
-83 DEFARLEACLEE
+83 DELARLEVFLEE
-95 NEARFVEQVEQ
+95 NEARFLEQVEQ
-106 LKAERNQLT
+106 LKAERNRLT

-125 VAIDRDRQVLHLNAV
+125 VAIDRDRRVLHLNAV

-171 IEAMEKRRQVS
+171 IEAMEKRTQVS
-182 RTFALVRFAGED
+182 RTFGLVRLAGE
-194 GGRNPFGAS
+194 
-203 ARETRTGSDD
+203 
-213 RLRAAERNPF
+213 
-223 GASARET
+223 
-230 RTGSDDRLRA
+230 
-240 AERNR
+240 ERNR

-256 RRDGERVEGAV
+256 RRDDEVVEGAV

-316 RTRGRFLR
+316 PTRGRFLR
-324 KIRRQSNRLSALVS
+324 KIRRQSNRLSALVA

-351 SPERVLDL
+351 PPEKILDL
-359 RSAAGEVL
+359 RSPAGEVL
-367 NLLGPASEE
+367 NLLAPASEE

-383 EFPDGAV
+383 EFPESAV
-390 EVVGE
+390 EVLGE

-420 LVRLQAEN
+420 IVRLQARN
-428 GRAVLEVQDEGPGI
+428 GRAVLEVEDEGPGI

-489 SERGQ
+489 SERGR